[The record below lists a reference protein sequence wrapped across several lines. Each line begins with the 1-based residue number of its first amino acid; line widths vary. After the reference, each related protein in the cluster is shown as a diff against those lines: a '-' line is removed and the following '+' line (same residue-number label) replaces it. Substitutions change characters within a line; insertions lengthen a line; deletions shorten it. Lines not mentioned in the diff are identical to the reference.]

1 MWFKNFTVVGPEK
14 VITGASLR
22 VEDGTIAEIV
32 PYIVPNGVDGEGLTL
47 CPGFID
53 MHGDMVELEVEP
65 RPGVLFPK
73 SHAIAHLDARLAACG
88 FTTAFAA
95 LSFCTNSYRGE
106 QRSREHSEAIIR
118 GLVAAKPHCRIDHR
132 VHARFDVDFPD
143 AEEVLAALL
152 AGGLIDL
159 VSLMD
164 HTPGQGQ
171 YRDLERHIAKI
182 ARQRNITP
190 EAAQRFVLDR
200 VESAGP
206 EAGRLA
212 LLERFAAIT
221 RAAGIKLASHDDD
234 TPHKVAMMV
243 AFGAT
248 ISEFPITIDVAR
260 AAVESGMSVAMG
272 APNAMRGQ
280 SYSGNLSAKE
290 AHAAGLLHILAAD
303 YHPGSMLPAILTLA
317 ENDPAGLCGAV
328 RLASTNPAAALGLK
342 DRGALAPGLRADIA
356 ILDLRT
362 MPRVVATLV
371 EGRLAFS
378 AGFAAL
384 AQPGHACA

>member
-1 MWFKNFTVVGPEK
+1 MWLSNFTIVCPNDILK
-14 VITGASLR
+14 TASLR
-22 VEDGTIAEIV
+22 IENGIIAEIV
-32 PYIVPNGVDGEGLTL
+32 DKAVPEGLDGTGLVL
-47 CPGFID
+47 CPGFVD
-53 MHGDMVELEVEP
+53 MHGDMVEVEVEP

-73 SHAIAHLDARLAACG
+73 SQAIAHLDSRLAASG

-118 GLVAAKPHCRIDHR
+118 ALVAAKPHCRIDHR
-132 VHARFDVDFPD
+132 IHARFDVDFPN
-143 AEEVLAALL
+143 AEEVLAELL
-152 AGGLIDL
+152 ASGLIDL

-171 YRDLERHIAKI
+171 YRDLERHVAKI
-182 ARQRNITP
+182 ARQKDITL
-190 EAAQRFVLDR
+190 EVAQRFVQDKL
-200 VESAGP
+200 EIAGP
-206 EAGRLA
+206 EAERLG

-243 AFGAT
+243 GFGAT
-248 ISEFPITIDVAR
+248 ISEFPITLDVAR

-272 APNAMRGQ
+272 APNAMRGK
-280 SYSGNLSAKE
+280 SYSGNLSARD

-303 YHPGSMLPAILTLA
+303 YHPGSMLPAILMLA
-317 ENDPAGLCGAV
+317 ENDPDGLCGAV
-328 RLASTNPAAALGLK
+328 RFASTNPAAALGLH

-356 ILDLRT
+356 ILDLQT
-362 MPRVVATLV
+362 LPRVMATLV
-371 EGRLAFS
+371 QGRFVFS
-378 AGFAAL
+378 AGFAM
-384 AQPGHACA
+384 PGGRGT